1 MKFLTGKGILFAIF
15 AAACIG
21 LVSVFVEKVE
31 QHKQEQQAR
40 TLEQVKSQINSS
52 IFNDGKYADKVKLRD
67 KVFNVEYTRNNKMVE
82 YLEKLLKRY
91 RSDHSA
97 IVVLDNNTGDIL
109 AAVGYHKKEGEFDT
123 SLPFSTT
130 HPSASLFKIVTSAN
144 LLSVDGVDPDTVFSV
159 RGRGTT
165 LYKYQLRDKVDRWT
179 RWMSLEKAFAYSNNV
194 VFGKAAIEKLSGNSI
209 YQTANLMGFN
219 KELTQGLK
227 LGKSTFVM
235 PDDQYN
241 LAEKASGFTRKTL
254 ISPVHAAL
262 LSSIVANDGVIVYPR
277 LIKSISSADG
287 KITWTNDLRKKR
299 ALDTDVAKELQ
310 ELMRAAVKNGTA
322 RALARGIKNE
332 IRKKIKV
339 GGKTG
344 TITGG
349 LPYGKR
355 DWLTIYAAPTN
366 AALGKGISV
375 AVMNVNVK
383 KWYVKSTFLAKKIIN
398 YYYQE
403 IFLNLENDLSVNS
416 SKKAGET
423 DKGV

>member
-15 AAACIG
+15 TAACIG

-31 QHKQEQQAR
+31 LHKLEQQNR
-40 TLEQVKSQINSS
+40 TLEQVKAEINSS
-52 IFNDGKYADKVKLRD
+52 IFNDGKYADKVQVRD

-97 IVVLDNNTGDIL
+97 IVILDNNTGDIL

-241 LAEKASGFTRKTL
+241 LAEKASGFTRQTL

-299 ALDTDVAKELQ
+299 ALNTEVAKELQ

-322 RALARGIKNE
+322 RALARGIKYK

-403 IFLNLENDLSVNS
+403 IFPNLDNDLSVNS
-416 SKKAGET
+416 PKKASET

>member
-1 MKFLTGKGILFAIF
+1 MKFLTGKGILFSIIVATS
-15 AAACIG
+15 IG
-21 LVSVFVEKVE
+21 FVSVIVEKIE
-31 QHKQEQQAR
+31 NHKIQKQMLL
-40 TLEQVKSQINSS
+40 LEEVKAAVSSS
-52 IFNDGKYADKVKLRD
+52 IFNDGKYAEKVKIRD
-67 KVFNVEYTRNNKMVE
+67 TVFDVEYTHDPKMMA

-91 RSDHSA
+91 RSDYSA
-97 IVVLDNNTGDIL
+97 VVVLDNNTGDII
-109 AAVGYHKKEGEFDT
+109 AAAGYNKKEAELDT

-144 LLSVDGVDPDTVFSV
+144 LLATEGVSPDTVFSV

-235 PDDQYN
+235 PNDQYN
-241 LAEKASGFTRKTL
+241 LAEKASGFTKNTL

-262 LSSIVANDGVIVYPR
+262 LSSIVANDGVVIYPR
-277 LIKSISSADG
+277 LIKKISSNDE
-287 KITWTNDLRKKR
+287 KITWENNLRKKR
-299 ALDTDVAKELQ
+299 VLNSEVAKELQ

-322 RALARGIKNE
+322 RALTRGVKYK
-332 IRKKIKV
+332 IRKKLRI

-366 AALGKGISV
+366 GAQGKGISV

-403 IFLNLENDLSVNS
+403 IFANLDNDLSVNTDP
-416 SKKAGET
+416 KAKQA